1 MEPWNRT
8 IVEEKYHYLRNTPSD
23 INEHFPIIKGYTE
36 ECESVLELGVRWIVA
51 SWAFLAGKPKV
62 YTGFDIEHPSKFG
75 ASLDELKKGAEQQ
88 GTQFDFILGDD
99 LNPEIYNQ
107 LPNFDLIFIDT
118 DHTYQQVKN
127 ELEVYHSKANKYLM
141 LHDIVSFR
149 NGGFD
154 KDEKGIWAAIMEFL
168 FYHEEWELWES
179 FANNNGLTILRRK

>member
-23 INEHFPIIKGYTE
+23 INEHFPIIKCYTE

-99 LNPEIYNQ
+99 LNPEMYNQ

-141 LHDIVSFR
+141 LHDTVSFR
-149 NGGFD
+149 NGGFG

-179 FANNNGLTILRRK
+179 FANNNGLTILKRK